1 MVDAFPHQK
10 RGLAEIVL
18 LSNGLHGAVGE
29 RCISLHNRRRV
40 AAKSVS
46 VKALTTKTGNMV
58 LSVISKS
65 RIPILLNKTPHDQL
79 AVARLVN
86 TRYLIQTRIRISKAL
101 DQIPR

>member
-40 AAKSVS
+40 AAK
-46 VKALTTKTGNMV
+46 K
-58 LSVISKS
+58 
-65 RIPILLNKTPHDQL
+65 RIGEG
-79 AVARLVN
+79 VN
-86 TRYLIQTRIRISKAL
+86 N
-101 DQIPR
+101 